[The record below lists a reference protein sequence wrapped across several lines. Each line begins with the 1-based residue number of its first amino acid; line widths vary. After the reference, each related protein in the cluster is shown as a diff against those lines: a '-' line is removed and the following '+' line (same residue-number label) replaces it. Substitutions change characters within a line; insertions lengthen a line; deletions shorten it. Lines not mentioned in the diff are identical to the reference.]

1 MKKNTAES
9 TKKPRRKKFNKDAY
23 NRTYNKDHQVRKQ
36 MYFNRNIP
44 ADVEL
49 LAWVRRH
56 KNFTKYIKSLIRK
69 DMEAHGAAEL
79 AEGVVKNQTSFLPQ
93 MTDEAKE

>member
-1 MKKNTAES
+1 MKKITAES

-69 DMEAHGAAEL
+69 DMEAHGETVPAET
-79 AEGVVKNQTSFLPQ
+79 VSRNQTSFIPQ
-93 MTDEAKE
+93 IEDGAKK

>member
-1 MKKNTAES
+1 MKKITAES

-69 DMEAHGAAEL
+69 DMEVHGETVPAE
-79 AEGVVKNQTSFLPQ
+79 AVSRNQTSFIPQ
-93 MTDEAKE
+93 IEDGAKE